1 MNRELYKEI
10 ILDLYRNPLHRGTV
24 AHADATATTHNPS
37 CGDEVTVT
45 LALDGDTI
53 VDAKHDGTGCA
64 ISIAATSLLLDDS
77 IGKKVA
83 DVQDMRIQD
92 VEALLG
98 LQLDIMRKKCAG
110 LGLQA
115 VQAAIRNNS

>member
-1 MNRELYKEI
+1 MSRELYKEI
-10 ILDLYRNPLHRGTV
+10 ILDLYRNPLHRGTI
-24 AHADATATTHNPS
+24 AHADATATKHNPS

-45 LALDGDTI
+45 LSMDGDTI
-53 VDAKHDGTGCA
+53 VDARHDGTGCA
-64 ISIAATSLLLDDS
+64 ISVAATSLMLDDI
-77 IGKKVA
+77 IGKKITA
-83 DVQDMRIQD
+83 AQDMSVED

-98 LQLDIMRKKCAG
+98 LQLDIIRKKCAC